1 MISLIVKFRYYDEAV
16 VNQAIRF
23 FRCQTLYHRIYVIV
37 LFFIQHIL
45 RAMACLWVRMHGLT
59 MVKLARSY

>member
-23 FRCQTLYHRIYVIV
+23 FRCQTLYHWT
-37 LFFIQHIL
+37 LFCFL
-45 RAMACLWVRMHGLT
+45 FNTSCEPWLVFELGCMG
-59 MVKLARSY
+59 

>member
-23 FRCQTLYHRIYVIV
+23 FRCQTLYHIRHCFVFYSTH
-37 LFFIQHIL
+37 L
-45 RAMACLWVRMHGLT
+45 ASHGLSLSSDAW
-59 MVKLARSY
+59 VNYGQIGAIV

>member
-23 FRCQTLYHRIYVIV
+23 FRCQTLYHRIYAIV
-37 LFFIQHIL
+37 VFYSTHL
-45 RAMACLWVRMHGLT
+45 ASHGLS
-59 MVKLARSY
+59 LS